1 MAGSPPTG
9 CDDDGVTHA
18 AAAPNTPATDAPSFS
33 PSRGVWCSSADVD
46 LVMRLSRSGFD
57 WVALDAQHGAVDR
70 SALLALARALDG
82 GPVPFLV
89 RVPAVDAAWVGA
101 ALDAGAAAV
110 VVPSVTGLADAQ
122 AAVRASHYPPGGER
136 SWGPFPPL
144 WGGTATDPAAANAR
158 QQCWVMVETAG
169 ALAEVEDVAALPGVD
184 ALFVGPFDLALSL
197 GTTVAALLRDTSD
210 GNPLGRVV
218 AAARRHGVLV
228 GAFAGS
234 PEVATLLRAHGIG
247 CLAVTTDTALL
258 AIGAAAVLDA
268 TPA

>member
-1 MAGSPPTG
+1 MTSVTYADATPSAPP
-9 CDDDGVTHA
+9 A
-18 AAAPNTPATDAPSFS
+18 ALPSFS

-46 LVMRLSRSGFD
+46 LAMRLSRSGFD

-70 SALLALARALDG
+70 AALHALARALDG

-89 RVPAVDAAWVGA
+89 RVPAVDPAWIGA

-110 VVPSVTGLADAQ
+110 VVPSVTGMADAR
-122 AAVRASHYPPGGER
+122 AAVRAAHYPPEGER

-144 WGGTATDPAAANAR
+144 WGGPAVEPAAANAR

-169 ALAEVEDVAALPGVD
+169 ALAEVEEVAALPGVD

-197 GTTVAALLRDTSD
+197 GTTVDALLRDTSD
-210 GNPLGRVV
+210 GNALGRVV
-218 AAARRHGVLV
+218 AAAHRHGVLV

-234 PEVATLLRAHGIG
+234 PEAAARLREHGID
-247 CLAVTTDTALL
+247 CLAVTTDAALL
-258 AIGAAAVLDA
+258 AVGAAAVLDS
-268 TPA
+268 TSG